1 MSKDV
6 PVFYTV
12 PNGKVR
18 LALRRFTF
26 SDKQKCPV
34 RGEWGCDASVLIG
47 TFDARY
53 DKLCDSGRG
62 HYLGLWRKE
71 EFRDG
76 PWPEKCGHC
85 GEPFDPAKTE
95 NQVFQEAVY
104 VRYDGGL
111 GEFTLRDAP
120 VGMMWDAFWM
130 RNSYEAGEHGPGW
143 TNVGPDGL
151 ALVIQVPRKHPFQP
165 EQRASNC
172 TMKDD
177 GRHKCWVR
185 HGDARVGLVHIDKV
199 GHTCQAGAGSIV
211 TPSWHGFIHHS
222 RVTDVPDDLAG
233 VS

>member
-1 MSKDV
+1 MSKNV

-18 LALRRFTF
+18 LALRRFIF
-26 SDKQKCPV
+26 SDKQKCPA
-34 RGEWGCDASVLIG
+34 RGEWGCDASAPIG

-53 DKLCDSGRG
+53 GETCDSGRG
-62 HYLGLWRKE
+62 SYLGIWRPE

-76 PWPEKCGHC
+76 PWPAACGHC

-95 NQVFQEAVY
+95 DQVFQEAVY
-104 VRYDGGL
+104 VRYDGGP

-130 RNSYEAGEHGPGW
+130 RNAWEASENGPGW
-143 TNVGPDGL
+143 MNVGPDGI
-151 ALVIQVPRKHPFQP
+151 ALVIQVPRNHPFMP

-177 GRHKCWVR
+177 GHHKCWVR
-185 HGDARVGLVHIDKV
+185 HGDATKNEVHIDKV

-211 TPSWHGFIHHS
+211 TRDWHGFIHHS
-222 RVTDVPDDLAG
+222 MVTDVPDDLA
-233 VS
+233 